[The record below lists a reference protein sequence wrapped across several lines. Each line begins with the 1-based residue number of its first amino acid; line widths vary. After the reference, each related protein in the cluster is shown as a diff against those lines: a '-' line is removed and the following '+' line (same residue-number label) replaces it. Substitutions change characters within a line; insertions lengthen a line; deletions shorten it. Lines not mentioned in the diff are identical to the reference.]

1 MSKIMPN
8 NPSAMQVEE
17 ETGKQRS
24 SMDYD
29 DDLEAILA
37 EIVKPGI
44 ARTSIDDENGPSS
57 GGFMIIDGLP
67 TPQASRGEIA
77 TIGYAPLEMGGEE
90 MRNLDLDF
98 SAGGEI
104 APFQAEYLPSSQE
117 LLRQIQA
124 GGANP
129 SDSFGIHGSS
139 TAAIGPK
146 RQYLTKLQFGSV
158 IGASLL
164 AGAAIYIALNPS
176 ILAPLTNTQ
185 VATLVPTTATN
196 LGQSIQAP
204 NLATNEFT
212 ELNLSTVGTIP
223 IPATSPTQNGATT
236 SDSVVNLTEVSPVAI
251 PFNPTFEAIPP
262 TGTVVRGN
270 LSDSLIK
277 SLLPPNFRSNA
288 KPVVKQR
295 GVGKKQ

>member
-1 MSKIMPN
+1 MPN

-24 SMDYD
+24 SIDYD

-44 ARTSIDDENGPSS
+44 SRTSIDDRSS
-57 GGFMIIDGLP
+57 RSLDELMIVDGLS

-77 TIGYAPLEMGGEE
+77 AIGYAPLEMGEEE
-90 MRNLDLDF
+90 MRNLDVDF
-98 SAGGEI
+98 SEGGKI

-124 GGANP
+124 GEATP
-129 SDSFGIHGSS
+129 SDSFGIHSPS

-158 IGASLL
+158 IAASLL
-164 AGAAIYIALNPS
+164 TGAAIYIALNPS
-176 ILAPLTNTQ
+176 ILAPLTSTK
-185 VATLVPTTATN
+185 VATLVSTTATS
-196 LGQSIQAP
+196 LGQSIQTP

-223 IPATSPTQNGATT
+223 APPTSPIPNVTNT

-262 TGTVVRGN
+262 TGNVVRGN

-295 GVGKKQ
+295 GAGKKQ